1 MFYHG
6 TDPEDFYFI
15 EPATNLEQ
23 DSTGHV
29 HSVHRASDL
38 EPEIIEFC
46 GGKYPND
53 TQKQFLHPA
62 TVLDSTGAH
71 RMRRDVNSMEKFV
84 ELVLV
89 NANSQFVAQ
98 GSDLATVVNRAV
110 SIANIM
116 DSLYKPLNTRVA
128 LVGVETWNDFDR
140 ISVVTNADILLD
152 NFATYHVDE
161 LVDRF
166 EGHDDAQLLT
176 AIDFDGSTVG
186 LAFIEGICSS
196 FLATSVIQDTF
207 SLAATSSVSTHELG
221 HNLGMAHDNDRP
233 CDDCPT
239 GCIMQAIFDPSNPFT
254 EFSTCSRLDYEETLT
269 IGHGVCIFNKPTEL
283 FTDPICGNRFVETG
297 EECDC
302 GTPQEC
308 IDEGE
313 VCCNASTCLLH
324 PGAICSSSS
333 PCCTNECQYA
343 SAATSCREKMNV
355 CDVEDFCT
363 GNSAEC
369 SKNLYLQNLSPCG
382 TDPEAVCFNGQCET
396 HQEQC
401 QVIWG
406 ENATKAQDAC
416 YTFNTIGFSGGN
428 CDSLNINSST
438 SFVACDPVDAQCGL
452 LHCEGGPSEPVITYI
467 GNFFLGQCQRIVVT
481 AGDLAK
487 NLQYVRDGTIC
498 GSNKVCHLFKHDYS
512 DKFSSLIC

>member
-1 MFYHG
+1 MVTG
-6 TDPEDFYFI
+6 I
-15 EPATNLEQ
+15 ATFCLPIA
-23 DSTGHV
+23 TG
-29 HSVHRASDL
+29 
-38 EPEIIEFC
+38 
-46 GGKYPND
+46 
-53 TQKQFLHPA
+53 
-62 TVLDSTGAH
+62 
-71 RMRRDVNSMEKFV
+71 
-84 ELVLV
+84 
-89 NANSQFVAQ
+89 
-98 GSDLATVVNRAV
+98 
-110 SIANIM
+110 
-116 DSLYKPLNTRVA
+116 
-128 LVGVETWNDFDR
+128 
-140 ISVVTNADILLD
+140 
-152 NFATYHVDE
+152 
-161 LVDRF
+161 
-166 EGHDDAQLLT
+166 
-176 AIDFDGSTVG
+176 
-186 LAFIEGICSS
+186 
-196 FLATSVIQDTF
+196 
-207 SLAATSSVSTHELG
+207 
-221 HNLGMAHDNDRP
+221 P

-239 GCIMQAIFDPSNPFT
+239 GCIMRASFNPSSPFS

-467 GNFFLGQCQRIVVT
+467 GNLFLGQCQ
-481 AGDLAK
+481 LK
-487 NLQYVRDGTIC
+487 
-498 GSNKVCHLFKHDYS
+498 
-512 DKFSSLIC
+512 